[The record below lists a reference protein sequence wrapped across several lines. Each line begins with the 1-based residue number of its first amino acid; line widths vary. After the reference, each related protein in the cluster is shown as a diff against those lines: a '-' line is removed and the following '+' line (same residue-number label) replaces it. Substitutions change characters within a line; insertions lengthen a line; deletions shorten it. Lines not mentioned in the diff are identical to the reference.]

1 MELIS
6 ANAKNFMCFE
16 NLSLSFDDYHGIV
29 GVFGA
34 NGAGKSSIFEAIF
47 WGITGK
53 TLRKKLSPDDV
64 VHDEFNKN
72 TFVRIVFKKN
82 NYTYIINRYRKHR
95 EYNNMLFFGTL
106 DNENELTKTSNAETQ
121 KVILDVI
128 GLNIESLR
136 RVCFFGSDDIT
147 PLVEMTD
154 AEIKD
159 LLEDVLGFNVLDDY
173 LKVLKQQKKEY
184 DPIISKYQTNIV
196 EANAMIKERKRQYE
210 STLTEARRLKKE
222 LQYKASKANN
232 ESYIDVE
239 PYELKK
245 KQLIDKLHEIHL
257 YEEKFDSASVDVHE
271 AKNKLNEARDI
282 YRDLVAKGTRLKAKI
297 EKMENYEFPE
307 SCDKC
312 GRKFTVRSLQEAKRV
327 HKSEIRNLKS
337 ELKENEKN
345 IKFADKQRD
354 KVEEQY
360 NEIYEYYG
368 KLKALMSQKNAFQ
381 QQVSDIEKM
390 IENAHKH
397 NKMLSEQEDYYKQLV
412 QNKRDE
418 MKQLRQGIKK
428 AKDYLEEL
436 QDGYDK
442 VRERYDVLQE
452 LLYILGNYGVKD
464 IYLDNIF
471 PFLNEVVL
479 EYISS
484 LGDIDVSFEKKASK
498 KGNKFNINIVNHN
511 GAKNYYGNS
520 SGEKVK
526 IDLASSLAFQ
536 AFLRE
541 YLQIETNV
549 LFLDEPFESLDE
561 HSSETV
567 LNLLT
572 KVSEKIDT
580 VFLISHNDSVKQIV
594 DDVIYLNKQGK
605 VTNLGDATDG

>member
-1 MELIS
+1 MRLIS
-6 ANAKNFMCFE
+6 INAKNFMCFG
-16 NLSLSFDDYHGIV
+16 NLSLNFDNYHGIV
-29 GVFGA
+29 GIFGA
-34 NGAGKSSIFEAIF
+34 NGDGKSSIFESVF

-53 TLRKKLSPDDV
+53 TLRKKMSPDDV
-64 VHDEFNKN
+64 VHDDFNKN
-72 TFVRIVFKKN
+72 TIVRVVFEKN
-82 NYTYIINRYRKHR
+82 GLTYVINRYRKH
-95 EYNNMLFFGTL
+95 EEHSNMLFFGTL
-106 DNENELTKTSNAETQ
+106 DDESGLTKTTNAETQ
-121 KVILDVI
+121 KAIYDVI
-128 GLNIESLR
+128 GLNAESLR

-159 LLEDVLGFNVLDDY
+159 LLENVLGFDILDDY
-173 LKVLKQQKKEY
+173 LKTLKQQKKEY
-184 DPIISKYQTNIV
+184 DPVINKYQTSIV
-196 EANAMIKERKRQYE
+196 EANAMIKERERQYG
-210 STLTEARRLKKE
+210 STSAEARRLEKE
-222 LQYKASKANN
+222 LQYKASKASK
-232 ESYIDVE
+232 ESYIDIE

-245 KQLIDKLHEIHL
+245 KQLVDKLHEIHL
-257 YEEKFDSASVDVHE
+257 YEEDFDSARESVWDI
-271 AKNKLNEARDI
+271 KNKLDEARDI
-282 YRDLVAKGTRLKAKI
+282 YRDLIAKGTRLKAEI
-297 EKMENYEFPE
+297 DKMENYEFPE

-312 GRKFTVRSLQEAKRV
+312 GRKYTVRSLQEAKRG
-327 HKSEIRNLKS
+327 HKAQIRKLKE

-345 IKFADKQRD
+345 VKFADKQRR
-354 KVEEQY
+354 KVEEEY
-360 NEIYEYYG
+360 NKICDYYE
-368 KLKALMSQKNAFQ
+368 KFREFMSQKNALQ
-381 QQVSDIEKM
+381 QQVSDVDKM
-390 IENAHKH
+390 IEDAHKH
-397 NKMLSEQEDYYKQLV
+397 NKMLSEQEDYYKQLI

-418 MKQLRQGIKK
+418 MKQLAKGVTK
-428 AKDYLEEL
+428 AKNYLAEL
-436 QDGYDK
+436 QDEYNE
-442 VRERYDVLQE
+442 VRKKYDVLQE

-484 LGDIDVSFEKKASK
+484 LGNIDVSFEKKASK
-498 KGNKFNINIVNHN
+498 KGNKFDINIVNHN

-526 IDLASSLAFQ
+526 INLASSLAFQ

-594 DDVIYLNKQGK
+594 DDTVYLNKQDK
-605 VTNLGDATDG
+605 VTNLGDVIDA